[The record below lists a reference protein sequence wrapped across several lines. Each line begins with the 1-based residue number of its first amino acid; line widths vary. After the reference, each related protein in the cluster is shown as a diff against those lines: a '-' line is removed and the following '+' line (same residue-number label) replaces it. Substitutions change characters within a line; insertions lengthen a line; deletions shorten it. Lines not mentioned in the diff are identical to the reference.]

1 MLTFSSS
8 QVCEVF
14 SKSLPWSFTKMR
26 DPSSK
31 GIVFIT
37 SVDGTIK
44 GQERGSTTL
53 LTSLAK
59 GLGLHMV
66 RVPSL
71 SILLYPGEVPGGPG
85 NPGRPGGPGGPG
97 GPTGPFTVLPLGP

>member
-1 MLTFSSS
+1 
-8 QVCEVF
+8 
-14 SKSLPWSFTKMR
+14 MR
-26 DPSSK
+26 DPSLK

-66 RVPSL
+66 RVLSL
-71 SILLYPGEVPGGPG
+71 SILLYPSGAVPGGPG

-97 GPTGPFTVLPLGP
+97 GPTGPLTVLPLGPYILRSKLIFLFLSK